1 MIRAAVVL
9 ALLTVPMVF
18 AAAAK
23 EEPVGLV
30 MSAGGAK
37 LLRANTETPLDARSG
52 DLLFVGDGLRTEAGA
67 ASFLYCPAKSM
78 DTLGPSGEIRFEAK
92 APHVKAGKITGQ
104 KPVQACFLPQVV
116 RLAVASQ
123 QHYGVSMTRGLDK
136 PDLPPT
142 PRDKLPA
149 AVLQELAPID
159 AALAADAKDTSA
171 LIAMAAVF
179 EKNKLPV
186 NALEQYE
193 KVRALLP
200 DAIWVRGKIFE
211 LQQAVADA
219 AQAAAAAAPASG
231 QTYALLV
238 GVSKY
243 KDKELSLQFADRDA
257 SVFDQL
263 LQSPRGGGLP
273 PDNVLLLTDE
283 KATTAAVRNGFQDF
297 LKRRATKGDT
307 VIIMIAGHGTVEIP
321 GSKKGFILTYD
332 SDPQDL
338 NSTAL
343 PMDELQSLFEEQL
356 AKVGRVI
363 LFVDVCKSGTIGS
376 IKSTAINSE
385 VQHLGEVEGDLFG
398 LMASRPRELSL
409 EGPQFG
415 GGHGVFS
422 YFVLKGLEGAA
433 DANHD
438 GKVDASELIQY
449 VTDQVAGASENKQHP
464 REFGTYDNSMKLSD
478 VTKPGIDMARWR
490 ILYDS
495 RMGEPLYLASASP
508 DETPSTPTAT
518 RAVDEFRTALR
529 EGRLLTDQ
537 PDNAF
542 VKLQALK
549 PLLSPERY
557 IEEENQLRVAL
568 EDRAQDVLLRYLT
581 GDQIPQTRADFES
594 AARCEEAARQLTPES
609 LDLLGHQ
616 DFFQGRA
623 LLFDRQ
629 FPEAAKLLESA
640 VRIDPN
646 AGYAYNALGISYLEQ
661 AMFGKAI
668 PAFRDA
674 VRRAQHWSYPLHNLA
689 LAYVEAGNYSG
700 AIRAYQDAMRLT
712 PQYSY
717 LPYNLGVVYQRIG
730 KRKEA
735 EAAYEKARSLAPN
748 SPEPLNALG
757 ALKASEGKVADAER
771 YYRTALQKD
780 PAFLAG
786 RQNLAVLL
794 AGRPDRFEEA
804 TRLWQ
809 ENLEQK
815 PDYVPSRLSLA
826 QALAG
831 NGQDRKAIEQYRQ
844 IVQREPDYAAA
855 RIALADLLA
864 KTGQPDEAI
873 AQLHEAL
880 QRGRGNLEIWER
892 LGDFNRA
899 ADHPS
904 EARAAYESAMQFATD
919 AGMRKR
925 LRTKIASVP
934 AATDRH

>member
-1 MIRAAVVL
+1 MMKATMIIGLL
-9 ALLTVPMVF
+9 AIPAVF
-18 AAAAK
+18 AADAK

-52 DLLFVGDGLRTEAGA
+52 DLLFVGDGLRTEAGPV
-67 ASFLYCPAKSM
+67 SFLYCPAKSM

-92 APHVKAGKITGQ
+92 APRVKTGKITGQ

-136 PDLPPT
+136 PEVPPV

-149 AVLQELAPID
+149 AVVQELAPID
-159 AALAADAKDTSA
+159 QALAADAGDTSA
-171 LIAMAAVF
+171 MIAMAAIF
-179 EKNKLPV
+179 DKDNLPV

-200 DAIWVRGKIFE
+200 DAIWVKAKIFE
-211 LQQAVADA
+211 LQQAVSA
-219 AQAAAAAAPASG
+219 AQQAAAAAAPSTG
-231 QTYALLV
+231 STYALLV

-243 KDKELSLQFADRDA
+243 KDSELSLQFADRDA
-257 SVFDQL
+257 SVFDKL

-273 PDNVLLLTDE
+273 ADNVMLLTDE

-307 VIIMIAGHGTVEIP
+307 VIIVIAGHGTVETP
-321 GSKKGFILTYD
+321 GTKKGFILTYD

-343 PMDELQSLFEEQL
+343 PMDELQGLFEEQL

-376 IKSTAINSE
+376 IKNNGINSD

-409 EGPQFG
+409 EGPEFG
-415 GGHGVFS
+415 GGHGLFS

-433 DANHD
+433 DTNHD
-438 GKVDASELIQY
+438 GKVDAAELIQY
-449 VTDQVAGASENKQHP
+449 VTDQVAAASDNKQHP

-478 VTKPGIDMARWR
+478 VTKPGIDLARWR

-495 RMGEPLYLASASP
+495 RTGGPLYLASASP
-508 DETPSTPTAT
+508 DQPPTTPLAAQ
-518 RAVDEFRTALR
+518 AVDEFQTALR
-529 EGRLLTDQ
+529 DGRVLPDQ
-537 PDNAF
+537 PDSAF
-542 VKLQALK
+542 LKLQALK
-549 PLLSPERY
+549 PQLSPERY
-557 IEEENQLRVAL
+557 IEQENLLRVAL
-568 EDRAQDVLLRYLT
+568 ENRAQDVLLRYLT

-594 AARCEEAARQLTPES
+594 GASYEQAALQLTPES
-609 LDLLGHQ
+609 LDLAGHQ
-616 DFFQGRA
+616 DFFEGRA
-623 LLFDRQ
+623 LLFDKK
-629 FPEAAKLLESA
+629 FPEAAQLLESA

-661 AMFGKAI
+661 AKFDKAI

-674 VRRAQHWSYPLHNLA
+674 ARRAQHWSYPLHNLA
-689 LAYVEAGNYSG
+689 LAYMEAGNYGG
-700 AIRAYQDAMRLT
+700 AIRAYQDAIRLT

-730 KRKEA
+730 KRKDA
-735 EAAYEKARSLAPN
+735 EAAYKKALSLAPD
-748 SPEPLNALG
+748 SPQPINALG
-757 ALKASEGKVADAER
+757 ALKASEGKFADAER
-771 YYRTALQKD
+771 YYRLALQKD
-780 PAFLAG
+780 PKFLAG

-794 AGRPDRFEEA
+794 AGRPDRLEEGI
-804 TRLWQ
+804 RLWQ
-809 ENLEQK
+809 ENLEQA

-826 QALAG
+826 QALAAS
-831 NGQDRKAIEQYRQ
+831 GQDEKAIDQYRQ
-844 IVQREPDYAAA
+844 IVQREPAYAAA
-855 RIALADLLA
+855 RIALADLLV
-864 KTGQPDEAI
+864 KTGHPGDAI
-873 AQLHEAL
+873 DQLHEAL
-880 QRGRGNLEIWER
+880 QGGRGNLEIWER
-892 LGDFNRA
+892 LGDFNQTA
-899 ADHPS
+899 GHPA
-904 EARAAYESAMQFATD
+904 EARAAYESAMPFATD
-919 AGMRKR
+919 STMKKR
-925 LRTKIASVP
+925 LHKKLASVAAAP
-934 AATDRH
+934 ARP